1 MLLARV
7 PACSTASRPPCM
19 ASTGCILSDSADVL
33 QCIAL
38 DYCQRWAPPRSVI
51 CTQNTMLSVPGWIPS
66 VRGSSVRALRATSK
80 AFQTAVDRAIEA
92 LAHKHDAT
100 PRAMAGLLLHD
111 KCMGDKCHATVD
123 TFQDRYAVDY
133 LRQYAVHST
142 ALCYDMTLAMRR
154 VPYDKPLC
162 KACTMKLNQ
171 KLRKRRR
178 QQKPE

>member
-1 MLLARV
+1 
-7 PACSTASRPPCM
+7 M

-111 KCMGDKCHATVD
+111 TCMGDRCHTIVD
-123 TFQDRYAVDY
+123 VLQARRAVDY
-133 LRQYAVHST
+133 LRLHGVYST
-142 ALCYDMTLAMRR
+142 VYRYDSTLEMRR
-154 VPYDKPLC
+154 APHDKPLC

-178 QQKPE
+178 QQQPE

>member
-1 MLLARV
+1 
-7 PACSTASRPPCM
+7 M
-19 ASTGCILSDSADVL
+19 ASTGCILPDNADVL

-38 DYCQRWAPPRSVI
+38 IYVQGWAPPRSAI
-51 CTQNTMLSVPGWIPS
+51 CTQNTMLSVQRWIPS

-80 AFQTAVDRAIEA
+80 DFRLAVDRAIEV
-92 LAHKHDAT
+92 LAHKHGAT

-111 KCMGDKCHATVD
+111 TCMGEKCDAKVD
-123 TFQDRYAVDY
+123 TFQDRYTVDY

-142 ALCYDMTLAMRR
+142 ALCYDMTLMRR
-154 VPYDKPLC
+154 RAPYDKPMC

-178 QQKPE
+178 QQKIQ